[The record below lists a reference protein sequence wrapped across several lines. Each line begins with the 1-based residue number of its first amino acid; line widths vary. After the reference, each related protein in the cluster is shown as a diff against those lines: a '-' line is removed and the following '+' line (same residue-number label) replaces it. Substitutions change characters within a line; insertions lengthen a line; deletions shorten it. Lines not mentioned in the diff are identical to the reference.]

1 MDNIVIKGHVDTV
14 LVAPDGSRI
23 PVNDGSNTVS
33 YACAEL
39 AAQLFA
45 GRGGGPAKLVMAYST
60 QADKESGFNFVSGSR
75 TQTRASII
83 PADGGLQAAE
93 VALEPNPVVA
103 PSDSNKYTTGGNAV
117 TFRAMLAS
125 NTKVYVYGYLL
136 EDADGR
142 VLAARS
148 LGTGRIEKPGGY
160 GLSVSWTITFL

>member
-1 MDNIVIKGHVDTV
+1 MDNISIKGHVDTV

-39 AAQLFA
+39 AARLFA

-60 QADKESGFNFVSGSR
+60 SDGKTSDFVFSGSR
-75 TQTRASII
+75 TQKRSSII
-83 PADGGLQAAE
+83 CGGLEAAE
-93 VALEPNPVVA
+93 VALEPNPAVTS
-103 PSDSNKYTTGGNAV
+103 SDSSKYTTGGNAV
-117 TFRAMLAS
+117 TFRGMLAS
-125 NTKVYVYGYLL
+125 SNKVYVYGYLL

-148 LGTGRIEKPGGY
+148 LGTGRIEKPKDY